1 MNQELRQ
8 KMKFSEIKKY
18 LSNAFRF
25 AKPWL
30 TVLIIILILRYTG
43 LLAGIAGI
51 SNRILVA
58 SGLKDF
64 SEEET
69 VSQWFNYD
77 FMIKDLDQKKIHFT
91 DYKGK
96 VVFLN
101 LWATWCGPCRAEMPG
116 IQSLYSKLKN
126 DNIRFVMLSVDE
138 DNQQQKVKKYI
149 SDKQFTFPVFMPS
162 GTLTEQLFVP
172 SIPTTF
178 IINKQGMVVQKK
190 VGTTNFDTP
199 KFKKYLEEL
208 AAE

>member
-1 MNQELRQ
+1 
-8 KMKFSEIKKY
+8 MKFFQLKKY
-18 LSNAFRF
+18 TGDTLRI

-30 TVLIIILILRYTG
+30 MVLVIILLLRYSG
-43 LLAGIAGI
+43 LLAGISSSLLAISGINDFEAGATTAE
-51 SNRILVA
+51 R
-58 SGLKDF
+58 
-64 SEEET
+64 
-69 VSQWFNYD
+69 FNYD
-77 FMIKDLDQKKIHFT
+77 FILKDLEGNKVNFT

-116 IQSLYSKLKN
+116 IQNLYTKIN
-126 DNIRFVMLSVDE
+126 NENIQFVMLSIDE
-138 DNQQQKVKKYI
+138 DRQQPKVKKYI
-149 SDKQFTFPVFMPS
+149 SDNRFTFPVFMPS
-162 GTLTEQLFVP
+162 GSLTNQLSVP

-199 KFKKYLEEL
+199 KFKKYLEDL